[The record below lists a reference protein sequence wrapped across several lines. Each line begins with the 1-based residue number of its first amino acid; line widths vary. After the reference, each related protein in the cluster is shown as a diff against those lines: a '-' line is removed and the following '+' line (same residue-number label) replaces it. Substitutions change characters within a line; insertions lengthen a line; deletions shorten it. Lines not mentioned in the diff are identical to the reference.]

1 MEYFLPIAEVYVSLP
16 LIFLLSLFV
25 GVLSGLFGVGGGF
38 LMTPFLIFM
47 GITSWRVML
56 GSVVGLIFMA
66 FITNLIA
73 PYSTNAM
80 LSIPPHYHLVMGS
93 FLFGTVFMATEPV
106 TGAHTDTGRWI
117 FGFLVG
123 ILTVIIRS
131 INPAYPEGIMLA
143 ILLMN
148 AFAPLIDYFVVNSNI
163 KKR

>member
-1 MEYFLPIAEVYVSLP
+1 
-16 LIFLLSLFV
+16 
-25 GVLSGLFGVGGGF
+25 
-38 LMTPFLIFM
+38 
-47 GITSWRVML
+47 
-56 GSVVGLIFMA
+56 MA
-66 FITNLIA
+66 TLTNLFA
-73 PYSTNAM
+73 PYSSNAM

-106 TGAHTDTGRWI
+106 TGSHTDTGRWI

-148 AFAPLIDYFVVNSNI
+148 AFSPFIDYFIVQGNI
-163 KKR
+163 KKRLARYAQ